1 MEPVIL
7 VSTVVRSHDDPNKVV
22 DSVRSIF
29 PEWSPKRTLEK
40 SDFPLRRDSEEISGN
55 VDSLDNLLAILR
67 DNRVLDTAL
76 DAMAMQ
82 ADEEGTVFR
91 LSRQSASIGK
101 VSFVLEGSP
110 LGGTMEISLTGRD
123 IVIWLEQATW
133 HNGRDI
139 VPREV
144 GDELAMTEDGA
155 ASEWFGSRRE

>member
-1 MEPVIL
+1 VEPVIL

-40 SDFPLRRDSEEISGN
+40 SDFPLRRDSEEISGK

-144 GDELAMTEDGA
+144 GDELAMTEDGE

>member
-1 MEPVIL
+1 MEPEIL
-7 VSTVVRSHDDPNKVV
+7 VSTIVRSHDDPNKVV

-55 VDSLDNLLAILR
+55 VDSLDNLLSILR

-101 VSFVLEGSP
+101 VSFALEGSP

-144 GDELAMTEDGA
+144 GDELAMTEDGE

>member
-55 VDSLDNLLAILR
+55 VDSLDNLLSILR
-67 DNRVLDTAL
+67 DSRVLDTAL

-82 ADEEGTVFR
+82 ADEEGAVFS

-101 VSFVLEGSP
+101 GSFVLGESP
-110 LGGTMEISLTGRD
+110 LGGTMEVSLTGRD

-144 GDELAMTEDGA
+144 GDELAMTEDGE

>member
-1 MEPVIL
+1 VEPVIL

-144 GDELAMTEDGA
+144 GDELAMTEDGE

>member
-40 SDFPLRRDSEEISGN
+40 SDFPLRRDSEEISGK

-144 GDELAMTEDGA
+144 GDELAMTEDGE

>member
-1 MEPVIL
+1 MEPIIQ
-7 VSTVVRSHDDPNKVV
+7 VSTIVRSHDDPDKVF
-22 DSVRSIF
+22 DSIRSIF
-29 PEWSPKRTLEK
+29 PGWRPDSTLEK
-40 SDFPLRRDSEEISGN
+40 SDFPISRDSEEISGN
-55 VDSLDNLLAILR
+55 VDSLDNLLSILR
-67 DNRVLDTAL
+67 DSRVLDTAL

-82 ADEEGTVFR
+82 ADEEGTVLS

-101 VSFVLEGSP
+101 VSFVLGESP
-110 LGGTMEISLTGRD
+110 LGGTMEVSLTGRD

-155 ASEWFGSRRE
+155 ASEWF

>member
-55 VDSLDNLLAILR
+55 VDSLDNLLSILR

-144 GDELAMTEDGA
+144 GDELAMTGDGE

>member
-1 MEPVIL
+1 MEPEIL

-55 VDSLDNLLAILR
+55 VDSLDNLLSILR

-82 ADEEGTVFR
+82 ADEEGTVFS

-144 GDELAMTEDGA
+144 GDELAMAEDGE

>member
-29 PEWSPKRTLEK
+29 PEWSPKRTLGK

-144 GDELAMTEDGA
+144 GDELAMTEDGE

>member
-1 MEPVIL
+1 MEPEIL

-82 ADEEGTVFR
+82 ADEEGTVFS

-101 VSFVLEGSP
+101 VSFVLGESP
-110 LGGTMEISLTGRD
+110 LGGTMEVSLTGRD

-144 GDELAMTEDGA
+144 GDELAMTEDGR
-155 ASEWFGSRRE
+155 ASEWF

>member
-1 MEPVIL
+1 MEPEIL
-7 VSTVVRSHDDPNKVV
+7 VSTIVRSHDDPNKVV

-55 VDSLDNLLAILR
+55 VDSLDNLLAILM

-144 GDELAMTEDGA
+144 GDELAMTEDGE

>member
-55 VDSLDNLLAILR
+55 VDSLDSLLSILR

-144 GDELAMTEDGA
+144 GDELAMTEDGE

>member
-82 ADEEGTVFR
+82 ADEEGTVFS

-144 GDELAMTEDGA
+144 GDELAMTEDGE

>member
-139 VPREV
+139 VPSEV
-144 GDELAMTEDGA
+144 GDELAMTEDGE

>member
-1 MEPVIL
+1 MEPEIL

-144 GDELAMTEDGA
+144 GDELAMTEDGE